1 MNVTL
6 VANSGRV
13 GDWLAQNHNSQFFD
27 VRDGCLT
34 FAEAN
39 ALDVATILFRLGF
52 RPSEFKISKNGR

>member
-6 VANSGRV
+6 VANSGRAAE
-13 GDWLAQNHNSQFFD
+13 WLIQDHNSQAFV
-27 VRDGCLT
+27 VRDGQLT

-52 RPSEFKISKNGR
+52 APSEFRISKNGG